1 MSKIWSLLILFHAF
15 SNHALSCRPKKNVFI
30 MESRHR
36 KTLFHLFSG
45 PYFTPRRR
53 FFRWKCDTSRK
64 HSEISIM
71 RSSASQSAGWWNP
84 ITRWILII
92 TFSQTPL
99 ITPEVLI
106 SQDFFFYLH
115 LTPLTVRACV
125 WEREFNPS
133 PPSPLFALFSFQT
146 LTTASPIHARTEAP
160 ASMRS
165 TPLSAFVCQATV
177 EPRVKKVTVTI
188 RGNWFLFF
196 FFCFSACAH

>member
-1 MSKIWSLLILFHAF
+1 MSGRAPGGTPRLVTTFQAMCLFHLLWFWPLADIWRINNCVRELKLWQKLFSRDLLRKKKLCCVLKMSKIWSLFILFHTF
-15 SNHALSCRPKKNVFI
+15 SYHALSCRPKKNVFI

-45 PYFTPRRR
+45 PYFTPCRG

-106 SQDFFFYLH
+106 SQDFFL
-115 LTPLTVRACV
+115 
-125 WEREFNPS
+125 PS
-133 PPSPLFALFSFQT
+133 PNSANC
-146 LTTASPIHARTEAP
+146 AR
-160 ASMRS
+160 
-165 TPLSAFVCQATV
+165 VCV
-177 EPRVKKVTVTI
+177 RERI
-188 RGNWFLFF
+188 
-196 FFCFSACAH
+196 